1 MSSNDLTY
9 TILPT
14 DGSSDGASPTNY
26 MTFWNQRLQT
36 TDSNLSASLRDRFSI
51 CYLALFELPEEA
63 LSDIRE
69 EILYKVQWYQEL
81 AEYEAQKKPAVN
93 APRLKV
99 RLRETRTRPQFYLPA
114 DDD

>member
-1 MSSNDLTY
+1 MSSKDLTY

-14 DGSSDGASPTNY
+14 GGSSDGASPTNY
-26 MTFWNQRLQT
+26 MTLWNQRLQT

-69 EILYKVQWYQEL
+69 EILYKVQWYNEL
-81 AEYEAQKKPAVN
+81 AEYEKRQERVIEPPDISVT
-93 APRLKV
+93 V
-99 RLRETRTRPQFYLPA
+99 RKATTRPPFYLPYDEA
-114 DDD
+114 